1 LLELPY
7 YEIEEDDT
15 SLRDYFLELQKAQI
29 QAESQLFLKMKAEHF
44 YTLKWQQESKEYIYL
59 KYFAIK
65 TLESLGYELSN
76 IGCEVEL
83 TSNTARLRENG

>member
-1 LLELPY
+1 
-7 YEIEEDDT
+7 
-15 SLRDYFLELQKAQI
+15 
-29 QAESQLFLKMKAEHF
+29 MKAAHF

-65 TLESLGYELSN
+65 TLEGLGYDLSH

-83 TSNTARLRENG
+83 TSKDEETIDEDISDDEEYQFEWGFD